1 MAANDLEERW
11 EEKCRQN
18 GKVLF
23 RSNKGR
29 YSCRMSEEDKK
40 AKRTAAS
47 KKRTDA
53 INWEERCRALGKIHH
68 VSPTG
73 RKSCRKSKSPTD
85 GKRAPSKYNT
95 YMKGWMSNH
104 PKKPGQTQ
112 QDRVRSCASDW
123 QALKEATEEEL
134 EYLPKN
140 KERIKYKY
148 VYKVILNLSFKSK
161 DGDNKSP
168 PGLEDRIKKIDP
180 ETYVEY
186 LFSDSKV
193 LDARWTK
200 GKFGIVIMVYSNSS
214 KKDLKDDLIG
224 RSLEDGE
231 YESAD
236 DNGWTIKAPN
246 GDEIGVVDYRRNAIT
261 IVESYIMNRDGTVSI
276 GKDGSMDWWL

>member
-1 MAANDLEERW
+1 MDVNIL
-11 EEKCRQN
+11 EEKCRQQ

-23 RSNKGR
+23 MSNKGR

-123 QALKEATEEEL
+123 KALKEATEEEL
-134 EYLPKN
+134 EYPRSNKG
-140 KERIKYKY
+140 KERVEYEYKY
-148 VYKVILNLSFKSK
+148 VYRVILNLSFKSK

-180 ETYVEY
+180 MEYVEY

-200 GKFGIVIMVYSNSS
+200 GKFGIMIMVQSNSS
-214 KKDLKDDLIG
+214 KKDLKYDLIET
-224 RSLEDGE
+224 SLEDGE
-231 YESAD
+231 YSSRD

-246 GDEIGVVDYRRNAIT
+246 GDEIGLVDYRRNAIT
-261 IVESYIMNRDGTVSI
+261 IEDFTN
-276 GKDGSMDWWL
+276 

>member
-1 MAANDLEERW
+1 MADW
-11 EEKCRQN
+11 EEKCRQR
-18 GKVLF
+18 GKVHHV
-23 RSNKGR
+23 SPSGR
-29 YSCRMSEEDKK
+29 NVCRKSAEDKK
-40 AKRTAAS
+40 AKKSATS

-53 INWEERCRALGKIHH
+53 INWEEKCRLLGKIHH

-104 PKKPGQTQ
+104 PKKPGQTH

-123 QALKEATEEEL
+123 KALKESTEEEL
-134 EYLPKN
+134 EYPRSNKG

-148 VYKVILNLSFKSK
+148 VYTVVLNLSFKSK

-180 ETYVEY
+180 MEYVEF
-186 LFSDSKV
+186 LFSDAKV
-193 LDARWTK
+193 LDARWTEE
-200 GKFGIVIMVYSNSS
+200 KFGIVIMVHSNSS
-214 KKDLKDDLIG
+214 KKELKEDLIQSS
-224 RSLEDGE
+224 R
-231 YESAD
+231 Y

-246 GDEIGVVDYRRNAIT
+246 GDEIGLVDYRHNPIT
-261 IVESYIMNRDGTVSI
+261 IIESYIMNRDGTVSI